1 MIINRFNLK
10 LSFSINYYTHDMG
23 KFFWVGLKINNPTR
37 IMDISRNP
45 TKNVGIAKA
54 LLKLWILSNVHKAC
68 VVILS
73 RLLYIH
79 YAMRST
85 HTCYAILTWIKE
97 FTYLDK
103 NRIIRYGDCPQILT
117 CCTAA

>member
-1 MIINRFNLK
+1 
-10 LSFSINYYTHDMG
+10 MG

-45 TKNVGIAKA
+45 SKIVGIAKA
-54 LLKLWILSNVHKAC
+54 LRKLWILSNVHKAC

-79 YAMRST
+79 IKISLYPYIFHPHYASIVPT
-85 HTCYAILTWIKE
+85 HT
-97 FTYLDK
+97 
-103 NRIIRYGDCPQILT
+103 
-117 CCTAA
+117 